1 MLVTARSSGAC
12 WSHGLLYYLLHLH
25 LLLLTNCAPLPPQPS
40 RLGCRWSSSTWWK
53 PVGHKAFLS
62 PPHPAP
68 RNYPAFVH
76 EHNVKNAGAQ
86 QNAHF
91 PGPAAMTDIWV
102 LSLLGTGTLLCK
114 LTVYISRVYR
124 GSITLRKFGRRYF
137 ILNHSLGSIVCNWN
151 LLWKGKRIWRS
162 YMPSMIV
169 WQIFLCCRGYLGRYF
184 VILTC

>member
-12 WSHGLLYYLLHLH
+12 WSHGLLYYLWHLH

-40 RLGCRWSSSTWWK
+40 RLSAAGDRSQRGGNQWDTR
-53 PVGHKAFLS
+53 ALS

-76 EHNVKNAGAQ
+76 EHNVKNAGAH

-102 LSLLGTGTLLCK
+102 LSLLGTRTLLCK
-114 LTVYISRVYR
+114 LTAYISRVYR
-124 GSITLRKFGRRYF
+124 GSITLRKYRRRYF
-137 ILNHSLGSIVCNWN
+137 TLNHSLGSVVCNWN
-151 LLWKGKRIWRS
+151 LLWKGKGSEEAICHQW
-162 YMPSMIV
+162 
-169 WQIFLCCRGYLGRYF
+169 
-184 VILTC
+184 